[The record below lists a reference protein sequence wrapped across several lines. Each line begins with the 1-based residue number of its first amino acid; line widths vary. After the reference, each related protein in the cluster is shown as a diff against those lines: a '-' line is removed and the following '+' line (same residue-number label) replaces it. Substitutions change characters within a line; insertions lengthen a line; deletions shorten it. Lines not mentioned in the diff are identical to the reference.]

1 MNKFYAIVIA
11 LFART
16 SVITI
21 MFLLTV
27 VITNKL
33 NKSEAG
39 VFLYCLAIITFMSVF
54 FRFGFDNVIIK
65 EFSGK
70 SILTKTIRRAKVL
83 NSSAAL
89 SIFLLIVSLL
99 VLSVLWFPLP
109 VKKDLIFI
117 SLIISF
123 LLSMSVIIGTLFQAR
138 NNIITA
144 TFLNGFLPNFLF
156 IVFLLVFPSLDAFG
170 SLKLY
175 LLASSIAV
183 VISFIL
189 YFSKFELFGI
199 EYVSFI
205 GHKKSV
211 KTAFYLWQVALSQ
224 QLIIWS
230 GQLISGFYLANQ
242 DLALIAVCQ
251 RISLLISFVLVAVN
265 FVLSPI
271 YASYFNNDETAKALM
286 LYKRSVIFLG
296 LAGIPIFLSVFF
308 LFDYYK
314 TFFGET
320 LEDSNSKLIL
330 LILCCGQIINLV
342 TGSVGYIL
350 SLSGNEKKL
359 RNALFITVFASLPV
373 YMVLIPIYGIYGSAL
388 STALAIALQN
398 ILSVFFLRYSF
409 NK

>member
-123 LLSMSVIIGTLFQAR
+123 LFI
-138 NNIITA
+138 NY
-144 TFLNGFLPNFLF
+144 FL
-156 IVFLLVFPSLDAFG
+156 
-170 SLKLY
+170 
-175 LLASSIAV
+175 
-183 VISFIL
+183 
-189 YFSKFELFGI
+189 
-199 EYVSFI
+199 
-205 GHKKSV
+205 
-211 KTAFYLWQVALSQ
+211 
-224 QLIIWS
+224 
-230 GQLISGFYLANQ
+230 
-242 DLALIAVCQ
+242 
-251 RISLLISFVLVAVN
+251 VN
-265 FVLSPI
+265 S
-271 YASYFNNDETAKALM
+271 
-286 LYKRSVIFLG
+286 
-296 LAGIPIFLSVFF
+296 
-308 LFDYYK
+308 
-314 TFFGET
+314 
-320 LEDSNSKLIL
+320 
-330 LILCCGQIINLV
+330 
-342 TGSVGYIL
+342 
-350 SLSGNEKKL
+350 
-359 RNALFITVFASLPV
+359 
-373 YMVLIPIYGIYGSAL
+373 
-388 STALAIALQN
+388 
-398 ILSVFFLRYSF
+398 
-409 NK
+409 